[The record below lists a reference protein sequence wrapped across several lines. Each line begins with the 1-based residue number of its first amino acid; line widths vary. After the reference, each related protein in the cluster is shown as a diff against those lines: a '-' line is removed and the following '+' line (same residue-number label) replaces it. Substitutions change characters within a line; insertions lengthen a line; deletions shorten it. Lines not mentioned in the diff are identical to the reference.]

1 MDKKKKKKLICI
13 IVAAVLLAAGIII
26 KHTIGGPAVIVLL
39 IPAYVIAGYGPIIKA
54 AKNISHGQIFD
65 ENFLMAIATVGALA
79 LGEYD
84 EAVAVML
91 FYQIG
96 EFFEDYA
103 VDKSRKSVAALMD
116 IRPDFAVVL
125 KDGKEET
132 VDPYDVNIGDT
143 VLVKPGEKIPLDGT
157 VIEGNSSVDTS
168 SLTGEALPKD
178 VEAGD
183 EVISG
188 CINLSGVIKIKVTSM
203 FEESTVSKILEMVEN
218 ASSRKAPVENFITKF
233 AKYYTPVV
241 VFSAVALAII
251 PPLVIADAT
260 FSTWIYRALLFLVVS
275 CPCALVISIPM
286 SFFSGIGAASARGV
300 LVKGG
305 NYLQILSKVNTVI
318 FDKTGTL
325 TTGKFKVD
333 KICGDNPD
341 ELLALAVACEQYSN
355 HPIAVSIKEAYKG
368 DIYTADDVQE
378 IAGRGIKATID
389 GKEVYAGNAKL
400 MHELNISN
408 LPEITGTTLVHLA
421 YSDKY
426 LGYISV
432 TDTIK
437 EDTAEGLKALK
448 DIGVTDLVML
458 TGDNRET
465 AEKVA
470 EQAGITEVHANLLP
484 ENKVEIAE
492 QIIDKGRITAFV
504 GDGVNDAPVL
514 ARVDAGIAMGGIGSD
529 IAVDAADIVL
539 VNDDIRE
546 LPHLL
551 RLSRRMMGTIK
562 CNLTFS
568 MALNFI
574 AIILA
579 AGGILNPVA
588 GALVHNAGSV
598 VVIANSVFLLKWR
611 RKNA

>member
-39 IPAYVIAGYGPIIKA
+39 IPAYVIVGYGPIIKA

-333 KICGDNPD
+333 KIYGDNPD
-341 ELLALAVACEQYSN
+341 ELLALAAACEQYSN

-378 IAGRGIKATID
+378 IAGRGIKAVID

-408 LPEITGTTLVHLA
+408 LPEVTGTTLVHLA

-437 EDTAEGLKALK
+437 EDTVDGLKALK
-448 DIGVTDLVML
+448 EIGVTDLVML

-465 AEKVA
+465 AEVVA
-470 EQAGITEVHANLLP
+470 EQTGITEVHANLLP

-514 ARVDAGIAMGGIGSD
+514 ARVDAGIAMGGLGS
-529 IAVDAADIVL
+529 AAAMEAADVVIMDDNPKKISLAIRIGRKTVRLAKENIWFALIIKLLVL
-539 VNDDIRE
+539 V
-546 LPHLL
+546 L
-551 RLSRRMMGTIK
+551 
-562 CNLTFS
+562 
-568 MALNFI
+568 
-574 AIILA
+574 
-579 AGGILNPVA
+579 
-588 GALVHNAGSV
+588 GALGLVNMWAAVFADVGV
-598 VVIANSVFLLKWR
+598 AVIAIANSMRALRVK
-611 RKNA
+611 

>member
-233 AKYYTPVV
+233 AKHYTPVV

-333 KICGDNPD
+333 KIYGDNPD
-341 ELLALAVACEQYSN
+341 ELLALAAACEQYSN

-408 LPEITGTTLVHLA
+408 LPEVTGTTLVHLA

-514 ARVDAGIAMGGIGSD
+514 ARVDAGIAMGGLGS
-529 IAVDAADIVL
+529 AAAMEAADVVIMDDNPKKISLAIRIGRKTVRLAKENIWFALIIKLLVL
-539 VNDDIRE
+539 V
-546 LPHLL
+546 L
-551 RLSRRMMGTIK
+551 
-562 CNLTFS
+562 
-568 MALNFI
+568 
-574 AIILA
+574 
-579 AGGILNPVA
+579 
-588 GALVHNAGSV
+588 GALGLVNMWAAVFADVGV
-598 VVIANSVFLLKWR
+598 AVIAIANSMRALRVK
-611 RKNA
+611 

>member
-65 ENFLMAIATVGALA
+65 ENFLMAIATVGAIA

-341 ELLALAVACEQYSN
+341 ELLALAAACEQYSN

-514 ARVDAGIAMGGIGSD
+514 ARVDAGIAMGGLGS
-529 IAVDAADIVL
+529 AAAMEAADVVIMDDNPKKISLAIRIGRKTVRLAKENIWFALIVKLLVL
-539 VNDDIRE
+539 V
-546 LPHLL
+546 L
-551 RLSRRMMGTIK
+551 
-562 CNLTFS
+562 
-568 MALNFI
+568 
-574 AIILA
+574 
-579 AGGILNPVA
+579 
-588 GALVHNAGSV
+588 GALGLVNMWAAVFADVGV
-598 VVIANSVFLLKWR
+598 AVIAIANSMRALRVK
-611 RKNA
+611 

>member
-39 IPAYVIAGYGPIIKA
+39 IPAYVIVGYGPIIKA

-65 ENFLMAIATVGALA
+65 ENFLMAIATVGAIA

-341 ELLALAVACEQYSN
+341 ELLALAAACEQYSN

-378 IAGRGIKATID
+378 IAGRGIKAVID

-408 LPEITGTTLVHLA
+408 LPEVTGTTLVHLA

-484 ENKVEIAE
+484 EDKVAIAE

-514 ARVDAGIAMGGIGSD
+514 ARVDAGIAMGGLGS
-529 IAVDAADIVL
+529 AAAMEAADVVIMDDNPKKISLAIRIGRKTVRLAKENIWFALIIKLLVL
-539 VNDDIRE
+539 V
-546 LPHLL
+546 L
-551 RLSRRMMGTIK
+551 
-562 CNLTFS
+562 
-568 MALNFI
+568 
-574 AIILA
+574 
-579 AGGILNPVA
+579 
-588 GALVHNAGSV
+588 GALGLVNMWAAVFADVGV
-598 VVIANSVFLLKWR
+598 AVIAIANSMRALRVK
-611 RKNA
+611 

>member
-39 IPAYVIAGYGPIIKA
+39 IPAYVIVGYGPIIKA

-65 ENFLMAIATVGALA
+65 ENFLMAIATVGAIA

-341 ELLALAVACEQYSN
+341 ELLALAAACEQYSN

-378 IAGRGIKATID
+378 IAGRGIKAVID

-408 LPEITGTTLVHLA
+408 LPEVTGTTLVHLA

-470 EQAGITEVHANLLP
+470 EKAGITEVHANLLP

-514 ARVDAGIAMGGIGSD
+514 ARVDAGIAMGGLGS
-529 IAVDAADIVL
+529 AAAMEAADVVIMDDNPKKISLAIRIGRKTVRLAKENIWFALIIKLLVL
-539 VNDDIRE
+539 V
-546 LPHLL
+546 L
-551 RLSRRMMGTIK
+551 
-562 CNLTFS
+562 
-568 MALNFI
+568 
-574 AIILA
+574 
-579 AGGILNPVA
+579 
-588 GALVHNAGSV
+588 GALGLVNMWAAVFADVGV
-598 VVIANSVFLLKWR
+598 AVIAIANSMRALRVK
-611 RKNA
+611 

>member
-39 IPAYVIAGYGPIIKA
+39 IPAYVIVGYGPIIKA

-125 KDGKEET
+125 KDDREET
-132 VDPYDVNIGDT
+132 VDPYDVNIGDI

-333 KICGDNPD
+333 KIYGDNPD
-341 ELLALAVACEQYSN
+341 ELLALAAACEQYSN

-378 IAGRGIKATID
+378 IAGRGIKAVID

-408 LPEITGTTLVHLA
+408 LPEVTGTTLVHLA

-514 ARVDAGIAMGGIGSD
+514 ARVDAGIAMGGLGS
-529 IAVDAADIVL
+529 AAAMEAADVVIMDDNPKKISLAIRIGRKTVRLAKENIWFALIVKLLVL
-539 VNDDIRE
+539 V
-546 LPHLL
+546 L
-551 RLSRRMMGTIK
+551 
-562 CNLTFS
+562 
-568 MALNFI
+568 
-574 AIILA
+574 
-579 AGGILNPVA
+579 
-588 GALVHNAGSV
+588 GALGLVNMWAAVFADVGV
-598 VVIANSVFLLKWR
+598 AVIAIANSMRALRVK
-611 RKNA
+611 

>member
-13 IVAAVLLAAGIII
+13 IAAAVLLAAGIII

-341 ELLALAVACEQYSN
+341 ELLALAAACEQYSN
-355 HPIAVSIKEAYKG
+355 HPIAISIKEAYKG

-408 LPEITGTTLVHLA
+408 LPEVTGTTLVHLA
-421 YSDKY
+421 CSDKY

-514 ARVDAGIAMGGIGSD
+514 ARVDAGIAMGGLGS
-529 IAVDAADIVL
+529 AAAMEAADVVIMDDNPKKISLAIRIGRKTVRLAKENIWFALIVKLLVL
-539 VNDDIRE
+539 V
-546 LPHLL
+546 L
-551 RLSRRMMGTIK
+551 
-562 CNLTFS
+562 
-568 MALNFI
+568 
-574 AIILA
+574 
-579 AGGILNPVA
+579 
-588 GALVHNAGSV
+588 GALGLVNMWAAVFADVGV
-598 VVIANSVFLLKWR
+598 AVIAIANSMRALRVK
-611 RKNA
+611 

>member
-13 IVAAVLLAAGIII
+13 IAAAVLLAAGIII

-341 ELLALAVACEQYSN
+341 ELLALAAACEQYSN

-458 TGDNRET
+458 TGDNRKT

-514 ARVDAGIAMGGIGSD
+514 ARVDAGIAMGGLGS
-529 IAVDAADIVL
+529 AAAMEAADVVIMDDNPKKISLAIRIGRKTVRLAKENIWFALIVKLLVL
-539 VNDDIRE
+539 V
-546 LPHLL
+546 L
-551 RLSRRMMGTIK
+551 
-562 CNLTFS
+562 
-568 MALNFI
+568 
-574 AIILA
+574 
-579 AGGILNPVA
+579 
-588 GALVHNAGSV
+588 GALGLVNMWAAVFADVGV
-598 VVIANSVFLLKWR
+598 AVIAIANSMRALRVK
-611 RKNA
+611 

>member
-39 IPAYVIAGYGPIIKA
+39 IPAYIIAGYGPLIKA

-132 VDPYDVNIGDT
+132 VDPYDVNIGDI

-188 CINLSGVIKIKVTSM
+188 CINLSGVIKVRVTSM

-333 KICGDNPD
+333 RIYGDNPD
-341 ELLALAVACEQYSN
+341 ELLALAAACEQYSN
-355 HPIAVSIKEAYKG
+355 HPIAISIKEAYKG

-389 GKEVYAGNAKL
+389 GKDVYAGNAKL

-408 LPEITGTTLVHLA
+408 LPEVTGTTLVHLA

-437 EDTAEGLKALK
+437 EDTVEGLKALK
-448 DIGVTDLVML
+448 EIGVTDLVML

-470 EQAGITEVHANLLP
+470 EQTGITEVHANLLP
-484 ENKVEIAE
+484 EDKVAIAE
-492 QIIDKGRITAFV
+492 QILDKGRIAAFV

-514 ARVDAGIAMGGIGSD
+514 ARVDAGIAMGGLGS
-529 IAVDAADIVL
+529 AAAMEAADVVIMDDNPKKISLAIRIGRKTVRLAKENIWFALIVKLMVL
-539 VNDDIRE
+539 V
-546 LPHLL
+546 L
-551 RLSRRMMGTIK
+551 
-562 CNLTFS
+562 
-568 MALNFI
+568 
-574 AIILA
+574 
-579 AGGILNPVA
+579 
-588 GALVHNAGSV
+588 GALGLVNMWAAVFADVGV
-598 VVIANSVFLLKWR
+598 AVIAIANSMRALRVK
-611 RKNA
+611 

>member
-39 IPAYVIAGYGPIIKA
+39 VPAYAIVGYGPLIKA
-54 AKNISHGQIFD
+54 VKNISHGQIFD

-125 KDGKEET
+125 KEGREET
-132 VDPYDVNIGDT
+132 VDPYDVNIGDI

-157 VIEGNSSVDTS
+157 VIEGNSSIDTS

-188 CINLSGVIKIKVTSM
+188 CINLSGVIRIRVTSL
-203 FEESTVSKILEMVEN
+203 FEDSTVSKILEMVEN

-341 ELLALAVACEQYSN
+341 ELLALAAACEQYSN

-368 DIYTADDVQE
+368 DIYKADDVQE

-437 EDTAEGLKALK
+437 EDTVEGLKALK
-448 DIGVTDLVML
+448 EIGVTDLVML

-470 EQAGITEVHANLLP
+470 EQTGITEVHANLLP
-484 ENKVEIAE
+484 EDKVAIAE
-492 QIIDKGRITAFV
+492 QILDKGRIAAFV

-514 ARVDAGIAMGGIGSD
+514 ARVDAGIAMGGLGS
-529 IAVDAADIVL
+529 AAAMEAADVVIMDDNPKKISLAIRIGRKTVRLAKENIWFALIVKLLVL
-539 VNDDIRE
+539 V
-546 LPHLL
+546 L
-551 RLSRRMMGTIK
+551 
-562 CNLTFS
+562 
-568 MALNFI
+568 
-574 AIILA
+574 
-579 AGGILNPVA
+579 
-588 GALVHNAGSV
+588 GALGLVNMWAAVFADVGV
-598 VVIANSVFLLKWR
+598 AVIAIANSMRALRVK
-611 RKNA
+611 

>member
-333 KICGDNPD
+333 KIYGDNPD
-341 ELLALAVACEQYSN
+341 ELLALAAACEQYSN
-355 HPIAVSIKEAYKG
+355 HPIAISIKEAYKG

-378 IAGRGIKATID
+378 IAGRGIKAVID

-408 LPEITGTTLVHLA
+408 LPEVTGTTLVHLA

-514 ARVDAGIAMGGIGSD
+514 ARVDAGIAMGGLGS
-529 IAVDAADIVL
+529 AAAMEAADVVIMDDNPKKISLAIRIGRKTVRLAKENIWFALIIKLLVL
-539 VNDDIRE
+539 V
-546 LPHLL
+546 L
-551 RLSRRMMGTIK
+551 
-562 CNLTFS
+562 
-568 MALNFI
+568 
-574 AIILA
+574 
-579 AGGILNPVA
+579 
-588 GALVHNAGSV
+588 GALGLVNMWAAVFADVGV
-598 VVIANSVFLLKWR
+598 AVIAIANSMRALRVK
-611 RKNA
+611 

>member
-65 ENFLMAIATVGALA
+65 ENFLMAIATVGAIA

-333 KICGDNPD
+333 KIYGDNPD
-341 ELLALAVACEQYSN
+341 ELLALAAACEQYSN
-355 HPIAVSIKEAYKG
+355 HPIAISIKEAYKG

-378 IAGRGIKATID
+378 IAGRGIKAVID

-408 LPEITGTTLVHLA
+408 LPEATGTTLVHLA

-437 EDTAEGLKALK
+437 EDTVDGLKALK
-448 DIGVTDLVML
+448 EIGVTDLVML

-514 ARVDAGIAMGGIGSD
+514 ARVDAGIAMGGLGS
-529 IAVDAADIVL
+529 AAAMEAADVVIMDDNPKKISLAIRIGRKTVRLAKENIWFALIIKLLVL
-539 VNDDIRE
+539 V
-546 LPHLL
+546 L
-551 RLSRRMMGTIK
+551 
-562 CNLTFS
+562 
-568 MALNFI
+568 
-574 AIILA
+574 
-579 AGGILNPVA
+579 
-588 GALVHNAGSV
+588 GALGLVNMWAAVFADVGV
-598 VVIANSVFLLKWR
+598 AVIAIANSMRALRVK
-611 RKNA
+611 

>member
-39 IPAYVIAGYGPIIKA
+39 IPAYVIVGYGPIIKA

-65 ENFLMAIATVGALA
+65 ENFLMAIATVGAIA

-125 KDGKEET
+125 KDGKEEM

-341 ELLALAVACEQYSN
+341 ELLALAAACEQYSN

-378 IAGRGIKATID
+378 IAGRGIKAVID

-408 LPEITGTTLVHLA
+408 LPEVTGTTLVHLA

-514 ARVDAGIAMGGIGSD
+514 ARVDAGIAMGGLGS
-529 IAVDAADIVL
+529 AAAMEAADVVIMDDNPKKISLAIRIGRKTVRLAKENIWFALIVKLLVL
-539 VNDDIRE
+539 V
-546 LPHLL
+546 L
-551 RLSRRMMGTIK
+551 
-562 CNLTFS
+562 
-568 MALNFI
+568 
-574 AIILA
+574 
-579 AGGILNPVA
+579 
-588 GALVHNAGSV
+588 GALGLVNMWAAVFADVGV
-598 VVIANSVFLLKWR
+598 AVIAIANSMRALRVK
-611 RKNA
+611 

>member
-178 VEAGD
+178 VETGD

-341 ELLALAVACEQYSN
+341 ELLALAAACEQYSN

-514 ARVDAGIAMGGIGSD
+514 ARVDAGIAMGGLGS
-529 IAVDAADIVL
+529 AAAMEAADVVIMDDNPKKISLAIRIGRKTVRLAKENIWFALIIKLLVL
-539 VNDDIRE
+539 V
-546 LPHLL
+546 L
-551 RLSRRMMGTIK
+551 
-562 CNLTFS
+562 
-568 MALNFI
+568 
-574 AIILA
+574 
-579 AGGILNPVA
+579 
-588 GALVHNAGSV
+588 GALGLVNMWAAVFADVGV
-598 VVIANSVFLLKWR
+598 AVIAIANSMRALRVK
-611 RKNA
+611 

>member
-39 IPAYVIAGYGPIIKA
+39 IPAYVIVGYGPIIKA

-125 KDGKEET
+125 KDDREET

-341 ELLALAVACEQYSN
+341 ELLALAAACEQYSN

-408 LPEITGTTLVHLA
+408 LLEVTGTTLVHLA

-514 ARVDAGIAMGGIGSD
+514 ARVDAGIAMGGLGS
-529 IAVDAADIVL
+529 AAAMEAADVVIMDDNPKKISLAIRIGRKTVRLAKENIWFALIIKLLVL
-539 VNDDIRE
+539 V
-546 LPHLL
+546 L
-551 RLSRRMMGTIK
+551 
-562 CNLTFS
+562 
-568 MALNFI
+568 
-574 AIILA
+574 
-579 AGGILNPVA
+579 
-588 GALVHNAGSV
+588 GALGLVNMWAAVFADVGV
-598 VVIANSVFLLKWR
+598 AVIAIANSMRALRVK
-611 RKNA
+611 

>member
-333 KICGDNPD
+333 KIYGDNPD
-341 ELLALAVACEQYSN
+341 ELLALAAACEQYSN

-378 IAGRGIKATID
+378 IAGRGIKAVID

-408 LPEITGTTLVHLA
+408 LPEVTGTTLVHLA

-470 EQAGITEVHANLLP
+470 EQADITEVYANLLP

-514 ARVDAGIAMGGIGSD
+514 ARVDAGIAMGGLGS
-529 IAVDAADIVL
+529 AAAMEAADVVIMDDNPKKISLAIRIGRKTVRLAKENIWFALIIKLLVL
-539 VNDDIRE
+539 V
-546 LPHLL
+546 L
-551 RLSRRMMGTIK
+551 
-562 CNLTFS
+562 
-568 MALNFI
+568 
-574 AIILA
+574 
-579 AGGILNPVA
+579 
-588 GALVHNAGSV
+588 GALGLVNMWAAVFADVGV
-598 VVIANSVFLLKWR
+598 AVIAIANSMRALRVK
-611 RKNA
+611 

>member
-39 IPAYVIAGYGPIIKA
+39 IPAYVIVGYGPIIKA

-125 KDGKEET
+125 KDSKEET

-333 KICGDNPD
+333 KIYGDNPD
-341 ELLALAVACEQYSN
+341 ELLALAAACEQYSN
-355 HPIAVSIKEAYKG
+355 HPIAISIKEAYKG

-378 IAGRGIKATID
+378 IAGRGIKAVID

-408 LPEITGTTLVHLA
+408 LPEVTGTTLVHLA

-514 ARVDAGIAMGGIGSD
+514 ARVDAGIAMGGLGS
-529 IAVDAADIVL
+529 AAAMEAADVVIMDDNPKKISLAIRIGRKTVRLAKENIWFALIIKLLVL
-539 VNDDIRE
+539 V
-546 LPHLL
+546 L
-551 RLSRRMMGTIK
+551 
-562 CNLTFS
+562 
-568 MALNFI
+568 
-574 AIILA
+574 
-579 AGGILNPVA
+579 
-588 GALVHNAGSV
+588 GALGLVNMWAAVFADVGV
-598 VVIANSVFLLKWR
+598 AVIAIANSMRALRVK
-611 RKNA
+611 

>member
-39 IPAYVIAGYGPIIKA
+39 IPAYVIVGYGPIIKA

-188 CINLSGVIKIKVTSM
+188 CINLSGVIKVRVTSM

-341 ELLALAVACEQYSN
+341 ELLALAAACEQYSN

-408 LPEITGTTLVHLA
+408 LPEVTGTTLVHLA

-514 ARVDAGIAMGGIGSD
+514 ARVDAGIAMGGLGS
-529 IAVDAADIVL
+529 AAAMEAADVVIMDDNPKKISLAIRIGRKTVRLAKENIWFALIVKLLVL
-539 VNDDIRE
+539 V
-546 LPHLL
+546 L
-551 RLSRRMMGTIK
+551 
-562 CNLTFS
+562 
-568 MALNFI
+568 
-574 AIILA
+574 
-579 AGGILNPVA
+579 
-588 GALVHNAGSV
+588 GALGLVNMWAAVFADVGV
-598 VVIANSVFLLKWR
+598 AVIAIANSMRALRVK
-611 RKNA
+611 